1 MNTDQIIKKSCS
13 DFANDPKRMIDILWS
28 IQDQLG
34 WISNETMQS
43 IARHTGTYRVE
54 VEGVV
59 SFYSFFKQ
67 NPQGKFV
74 IHLCDDII
82 DRQSGMFDVEQTI
95 KETLGIE
102 LGQTTK
108 DGLFSLHHTPCIG
121 MSDQAPAALI
131 NNIVVTKLS
140 PAKIKTILHSLKKH
154 GNVDSLFKGKHETYE
169 EFIHQ
174 MVKNNIRKADS
185 ILIPNHLAESG
196 LQKAL
201 SLKSSEILDILAASN
216 LRGRGGAGFGVARKW
231 QTAANTDAP
240 ERYIICNADEG
251 EPGTFKD
258 RVLLTERA
266 NLLFEGMTIAAYT
279 VGSSQGIV
287 YLRAEY
293 RYLLP
298 HLENVL
304 EQRRHKGLLGQAIS
318 LKFDTQEI
326 FHFDIRIQLGA
337 GAYICGEESALISS
351 CEGKRGEPKNKP
363 PYSAE
368 SVYLGLPTIVNNV
381 ETFCNVPLIFEHG
394 VDWFR
399 NIGTPES
406 TGTKLLSVCG
416 DCSKPGI
423 YEFPFGITLREV
435 LKAAGAKEAAA
446 IQVGGASGVLV
457 GEADFDRQ
465 LSFEDLPTAGAI
477 MVFSKERNILEIVDY
492 FMSFF
497 IDESCGYCT
506 PCRVGNVFLQKTLQ
520 KIRQGLG
527 EKSDLDYLK
536 QLSQTIIQTSRCGF
550 GHTSPNPIL
559 SSMENFPLVYS
570 VLLKEHRDGL
580 QAGFNI
586 QHALDESRII
596 AKRRSLIYDPN
607 LESDSKSLGGK
618 HEH

>member
-1 MNTDQIIKKSCS
+1 MNSDEIIQKSCAHFS
-13 DFANDPKRMIDILWS
+13 NDPKRMIDILWS
-28 IQDQLG
+28 VQDQLG
-34 WISNETMQS
+34 WISNDTMEC
-43 IARHTGTYRVE
+43 IARYTGSYRVE

-67 NPQGKFV
+67 SPQGKFV

-82 DRQSGMFDVEQTI
+82 DQQAGMVDVEHTL
-95 KETLGIE
+95 KELLKINVGETS
-102 LGQTTK
+102 K

-131 NNIVVTKLS
+131 NNVVVTKLT
-140 PAKIKTILHSLKKH
+140 PTKIKTIIRTLKKH
-154 GNVDSLFKGKHETYE
+154 GNVDSLFKGKHESYE
-169 EFIHQ
+169 DLVHQ
-174 MVKNNIRKADS
+174 MVKNNIRRKDS

-196 LQKAL
+196 LHTVL
-201 SLKSSEILDILAASN
+201 SLTSTDILSMLSESN
-216 LRGRGGAGFGVARKW
+216 LRGRGGAGFSVARKW
-231 QTAANTDAP
+231 QTAANTPAT
-240 ERYIICNADEG
+240 ERFIICNADEG

-298 HLENVL
+298 YLEFVL

-318 LKFDTQEI
+318 LKADSKEI

-337 GAYICGEESALISS
+337 GAYVCGEESALISS

-363 PYSAE
+363 PFPAE
-368 SVYLGLPTIVNNV
+368 SGYLDLPTIVNNV
-381 ETFCNVPLIFEHG
+381 ETFCNIPLIFEHG

-399 NIGTPES
+399 QIGTAES

-423 YEFPFGITLREV
+423 YEFPFGVTLREV
-435 LKAAGAKEAAA
+435 LKACGAKQAAA
-446 IQVGGASGVLV
+446 IQIGGASGVLV

-477 MVFSKERNILEIVDY
+477 MVFSKDRNILEIVDY

-520 KIRQGLG
+520 KIRKGLG

-580 QAGFNI
+580 QAGFDI
-586 QHALDESRII
+586 QHALDESRIL

-607 LESDSKSLGGK
+607 LEAEPINMGDMN
-618 HEH
+618 EH